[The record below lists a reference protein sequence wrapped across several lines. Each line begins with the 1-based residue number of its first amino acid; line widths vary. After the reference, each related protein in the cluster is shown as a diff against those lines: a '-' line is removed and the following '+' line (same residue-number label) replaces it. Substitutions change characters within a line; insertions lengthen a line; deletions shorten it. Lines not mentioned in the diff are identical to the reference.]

1 MIILS
6 WLVILNQLALS
17 LILEILV
24 NLISLFGDE
33 EEFVSQTLYLVCWI
47 SLCEFP
53 YLSELYAHWERTLK
67 NVCTECV
74 RFQGVFA
81 RNVFKPM
88 SLITTVKYYRCAN
101 GDGVNNGQ
109 NG

>member
-1 MIILS
+1 M
-6 WLVILNQLALS
+6 
-17 LILEILV
+17 EILV

-33 EEFVSQTLYLVCWI
+33 EDLCHRRCGFFVEFPYVI
-47 SLCEFP
+47 P